1 MTDHQQSLTET
12 QALAWLHAQPDG
24 TIATTVSDLARSW
37 GWNRSTTSR
46 RVKAWVASGQIVR
59 TPGLDGR
66 STFTA
71 STPDVP
77 QPCDTTATLPPP
89 SAKSLVIPTVS
100 LPVQSAARGE
110 HPVIGVVQHF
120 GPSIAAVRVTR
131 AAGGAALAAL
141 AVAVAW
147 FGIRI
152 NAWYGGTLGRTPE
165 ASTLLSGLS
174 VSADVLA
181 LILPTTA
188 RTLWTDRRRMAAVV
202 AWALWTITI
211 AVALMAT
218 VGFAALNIADTTA
231 ARAKTVTERAELTAR
246 IERLRSERGG
256 ITESRSVAA
265 IEAELQRAQ
274 PGAATVWRATAGCR
288 DVTLPASGEACAP
301 VLALR
306 QAQATAERRDVLD
319 ADLRDAEAQLR
330 DLPSVMAA
338 DPQADTAARLI
349 GWTSFGLITVT
360 NNDVHLARIAG
371 MTLVP
376 QLAGLVLMLAAT
388 LCGSAMTIQQYVKA
402 TRKSRNS
409 LALA

>member
-1 MTDHQQSLTET
+1 MTDHQEPLTET
-12 QALAWLHAQPDG
+12 QALAWLHGQPDG

-46 RVKAWVASGQIVR
+46 RIKVWVAAGQLVR
-59 TPGLDGR
+59 TPGPDGR
-66 STFTA
+66 SIFTA
-71 STPDVP
+71 RIPGVP
-77 QPCDTTATLPPP
+77 QACDTTDTLASPP
-89 SAKSLVIPTVS
+89 AKSLVTPTLS
-100 LPVQSAARGE
+100 LHVQSAAQGE
-110 HPVIGVVQHF
+110 HPLIGVVH
-120 GPSIAAVRVTR
+120 GSPIAAVRITR
-131 AAGGAALAAL
+131 AAGGAALATL

-165 ASTLLSGLS
+165 AGTLLSGLS

-181 LILPTTA
+181 LILPTAA
-188 RTLWTDRRRMAAVV
+188 RTLWTDRRWIAAAV

-231 ARAKTVTERAELTAR
+231 ARAKTVTERAALTAR

-256 ITESRSVAA
+256 ITENRSVSA
-265 IEAELQRAQ
+265 IEADLQRIQ
-274 PGAATVWRATAGCR
+274 PGAATVWRATAGCS
-288 DVTLPASGEACAP
+288 DVTLPASGELCAP

-306 QAQATAERRDVLD
+306 QARATAERRDVLD
-319 ADLRDAEAQLR
+319 ADLREAESQLR
-330 DLPSVMAA
+330 LLPSVMAA

-349 GWTSFGLITVT
+349 SWMSYGLITVT
-360 NNDVHLARIAG
+360 SNDINLTRIAG

-376 QLAGLVLMLAAT
+376 QLSGLVLMLAAT
-388 LCGSAMTIQQYVKA
+388 LWQ
-402 TRKSRNS
+402 SRGQS
-409 LALA
+409 T

>member
-1 MTDHQQSLTET
+1 MTDHQQPLTET
-12 QALAWLHAQPDG
+12 QALAWLHGQPDG
-24 TIATTVSDLARSW
+24 TIATTVSDLARYW

-46 RVKAWVASGQIVR
+46 RVKVWVASGQLVR
-59 TPGLDGR
+59 TPGPDGR
-66 STFTA
+66 SVFTA
-71 STPDVP
+71 RTADVP
-77 QPCDTTATLPPP
+77 QPCDAAADLASP
-89 SAKSLVIPTVS
+89 SAKSLVISTVS
-100 LPVQSAARGE
+100 LPVQSAAQGE
-110 HPVIGVVQHF
+110 DHLTGIMQHF
-120 GPSIAAVRVTR
+120 GPPVAAVRITR

-181 LILPTTA
+181 LILPTAA
-188 RTLWTDRRRMAAVV
+188 RTLWTDRRRMAAAV

-218 VGFAALNIADTTA
+218 VGFAALNIADTNA
-231 ARAKTVTERAELTAR
+231 ARAKTVTERATLMAR
-246 IERLRSERGG
+246 IERLRTERAG

-265 IEAELQRAQ
+265 IEAELQRTQ

-319 ADLRDAEAQLR
+319 ADLHEAESQLEL
-330 DLPSVMAA
+330 LPSVMAT

-349 GWTSFGLITVT
+349 SWMSFGLITVT
-360 NNDVHLARIAG
+360 SNDIHLARIAG

-388 LCGSAMTIQQYVKA
+388 LWQ
-402 TRKSRNS
+402 SRGQS
-409 LALA
+409 T

>member
-1 MTDHQQSLTET
+1 MTDHQQPLTET
-12 QALAWLHAQPDG
+12 QALAWLHGQPDG
-24 TIATTVSDLARSW
+24 TIATTVSDLARIW

-46 RVKAWVASGQIVR
+46 RLKVWVASGQLVR
-59 TPGLDGR
+59 TPGPDGR
-66 STFTA
+66 SVFTA
-71 STPDVP
+71 RTPDVS
-77 QPCDTTATLPPP
+77 QVCDAAAALASP

-100 LPVQSAARGE
+100 LRVQSAAQGDD
-110 HPVIGVVQHF
+110 PLIGIVQRQ
-120 GPSIAAVRVTR
+120 GSPIAATRITR

-152 NAWYGGTLGRTPE
+152 NAWYGGALGRTPE

-188 RTLWTDRRRMAAVV
+188 RTLWTDRRRMAAAV

-231 ARAKTVTERAELTAR
+231 ARAKTVTERAGLTAR
-246 IERLRSERGG
+246 IERLFFDDAAT
-256 ITESRSVAA
+256 TESRSVAA

-274 PGAATVWRATAGCR
+274 RGAATVWRATAGCR
-288 DVTLPASGEACAP
+288 DVTLPASGEVCAH

-319 ADLRDAEAQLR
+319 ADLHEAESQLGL
-330 DLPSVMAA
+330 LPSVMAT
-338 DPQADTAARLI
+338 DPQAANAARLI
-349 GWTSFGLITVT
+349 SWMSFGLITVT
-360 NNDVHLARIAG
+360 SNDIHLARIAG
-371 MTLVP
+371 RTLVP
-376 QLAGLVLMLAAT
+376 LLAGLALMLA
-388 LCGSAMTIQQYVKA
+388 CHAMAVARAEDLICRCDRHSVDQ
-402 TRKSRNS
+402 
-409 LALA
+409 

>member
-1 MTDHQQSLTET
+1 MTDHQRPLTET
-12 QALAWLHAQPDG
+12 QALAWLHGQPDG
-24 TIATTVSDLARSW
+24 MIATTVSDLARIW

-46 RVKAWVASGQIVR
+46 RLKVWVASGQLVR
-59 TPGLDGR
+59 TPGPDGR
-66 STFTA
+66 SIFTA
-71 STPDVP
+71 RTPDVS
-77 QPCDTTATLPPP
+77 QVCDAAAALASP

-100 LPVQSAARGE
+100 LRVQSAAQGDD
-110 HPVIGVVQHF
+110 PLIGIVQRQ
-120 GPSIAAVRVTR
+120 GSPIAATRITR

-188 RTLWTDRRRMAAVV
+188 RTLWTDRRRMAAAV

-231 ARAKTVTERAELTAR
+231 ARAKTVTERTTLMDR
-246 IERLRSERGG
+246 IERLRTERVG

-265 IEAELQRAQ
+265 IEAELQLSQ
-274 PGAATVWRATAGCR
+274 PGAATVRRTTAGCR
-288 DVTLPASGEACAP
+288 DVTLPASGAVCAP

-319 ADLRDAEAQLR
+319 ADLHEAESQLKR
-330 DLPSVMAA
+330 LPSVMAS

-349 GWTSFGLITVT
+349 TWTSFGLITVT
-360 NNDVHLARIAG
+360 SNDIQLARIAG

-376 QLAGLVLMLAAT
+376 QLAGLVLMLATT
-388 LCGSAMTIQQYVKA
+388 LWQPREQNT
-402 TRKSRNS
+402 
-409 LALA
+409 

>member
-1 MTDHQQSLTET
+1 MCHRR
-12 QALAWLHAQPDG
+12 
-24 TIATTVSDLARSW
+24 AT
-37 GWNRSTTSR
+37 
-46 RVKAWVASGQIVR
+46 
-59 TPGLDGR
+59 
-66 STFTA
+66 F
-71 STPDVP
+71 
-77 QPCDTTATLPPP
+77 LPP
-89 SAKSLVIPTVS
+89 SLPRQQNLFVISTVS
-100 LPVQSAARGE
+100 LPVQSAAQGE
-110 HPVIGVVQHF
+110 HPLIGIVQH
-120 GPSIAAVRVTR
+120 GSPIATVRITR
-131 AAGGAALAAL
+131 AAGGADLAAL

-188 RTLWTDRRRMAAVV
+188 RTLWTDRRRMTAAV

-231 ARAKTVTERAELTAR
+231 ARARTVTERAALTAR
-246 IERLRSERGG
+246 IERLRNERGG

-265 IEAELQRAQ
+265 IEAESQRTQ
-274 PGAATVWRATAGCR
+274 PSAATVWRATAGCR
-288 DVTLPASGEACAP
+288 DVTLPASGEVCAP

-306 QAQATAERRDVLD
+306 QALATAERRDVLD
-319 ADLRDAEAQLR
+319 ADLREAESQLR
-330 DLPSVMAA
+330 LLPAVMAT

-349 GWTSFGLITVT
+349 NWMSFRLITVT
-360 NNDVHLARIAG
+360 SNDIHLARIAG

-388 LCGSAMTIQQYVKA
+388 LWQ
-402 TRKSRNS
+402 SRGQNT
-409 LALA
+409 

>member
-1 MTDHQQSLTET
+1 MTDHQQPFTEI
-12 QALAWLHAQPDG
+12 QALAWLHGQPDG

-46 RVKAWVASGQIVR
+46 RVKVWVASGQLVR
-59 TPGLDGR
+59 TPGQDGR
-66 STFTA
+66 SVFTA
-71 STPDVP
+71 STSGVP
-77 QPCDTTATLPPP
+77 QPCDAAAAPASP
-89 SAKSLVIPTVS
+89 SAKTLIIPTVS
-100 LPVQSAARGE
+100 LPVQSPAHGE
-110 HPVIGVVQHF
+110 QPVVGVVQH
-120 GPSIAAVRVTR
+120 GSQIAADRITR

-152 NAWYGGTLGRTPE
+152 NAWYGSTLGRTAE

-188 RTLWTDRRRMAAVV
+188 RTLWTDRRRMAAAV

-211 AVALMAT
+211 ATALMAT

-231 ARAKTVTERAELTAR
+231 ARAKTVTERAALTAR
-246 IERLRSERGG
+246 IEQLRTERGG
-256 ITESRSVAA
+256 ITEGRSVAA

-288 DVTLPASGEACAP
+288 DVTLPASGEICAP

-319 ADLRDAEAQLR
+319 ADLREAESQLR
-330 DLPSVMAA
+330 VLPSVMAT

-349 GWTSFGLITVT
+349 SWMSLGLITVT
-360 NNDVHLARIAG
+360 SNDIHLARIAG

-388 LCGSAMTIQQYVKA
+388 LWQ
-402 TRKSRNS
+402 SR
-409 LALA
+409 

>member
-1 MTDHQQSLTET
+1 MTDHQQPLTKT
-12 QALAWLHAQPDG
+12 QALAWLHGQPDR

-46 RVKAWVASGQIVR
+46 RVKVWVAAGQLVR
-59 TPGLDGR
+59 TPGPDGR
-66 STFTA
+66 SIFTA
-71 STPDVP
+71 RTPDVP
-77 QPCDTTATLPPP
+77 HVCDAAAALTSSP
-89 SAKSLVIPTVS
+89 AKSLVIPTVS
-100 LPVQSAARGE
+100 LPVQSSAHCE
-110 HPVIGVVQHF
+110 HPPGGIAQHV
-120 GPSIAAVRVTR
+120 GSPIAAVRITR

-188 RTLWTDRRRMAAVV
+188 RTLWTDRRRMAAAV

-231 ARAKTVTERAELTAR
+231 ARAKAVTERAALTAR
-246 IERLRSERGG
+246 IERLRAERGG
-256 ITESRSVAA
+256 ITEGRSVAA
-265 IEAELQRAQ
+265 IEAELQRTQ

-288 DVTLPASGEACAP
+288 DVTLPASGDVCAP

-319 ADLRDAEAQLR
+319 ADLHEAESQLR
-330 DLPSVMAA
+330 LLPSVMAA

-349 GWTSFGLITVT
+349 SWMSFGLITVT
-360 NNDVHLARIAG
+360 SNDIHLARIAG

-388 LCGSAMTIQQYVKA
+388 LCQSRGQSA
-402 TRKSRNS
+402 
-409 LALA
+409 

>member
-1 MTDHQQSLTET
+1 MTNHQQPLTET
-12 QALAWLHAQPDG
+12 QALAWLHGQPDG
-24 TIATTVSDLARSW
+24 TIETTVSDLARSW

-46 RVKAWVASGQIVR
+46 RVKAWVASGELVR
-59 TPGLDGR
+59 TPGPDGR
-66 STFTA
+66 SVFTA
-71 STPDVP
+71 RTPNVP
-77 QPCDTTATLPPP
+77 QAGDAAVGLASP

-100 LPVQSAARGE
+100 VPVQSAAQGE
-110 HPVIGVVQHF
+110 HPSIGVVQH
-120 GPSIAAVRVTR
+120 GSPIAAVRITR

-188 RTLWTDRRRMAAVV
+188 HTLWTDRRRMAAAV

-231 ARAKTVTERAELTAR
+231 ARASTVTERAALTAR
-246 IERLRSERGG
+246 IERLRTEHGG
-256 ITESRSVAA
+256 IKESRSVAA
-265 IEAELQRAQ
+265 IEAELQRTQ

-288 DVTLPASGEACAP
+288 DVTLPASGEVCGP

-306 QAQATAERRDVLD
+306 QAQAMAERRDVVD
-319 ADLRDAEAQLR
+319 ADLREAESQLR
-330 DLPSVMAA
+330 LLPSVMAT

-349 GWTSFGLITVT
+349 GWMSFGLITVT
-360 NNDVHLARIAG
+360 SNDIHLARIAG

-376 QLAGLVLMLAAT
+376 QLGGLVLMLAAT
-388 LCGSAMTIQQYVKA
+388 LWQ
-402 TRKSRNS
+402 SRGQS
-409 LALA
+409 R

>member
-1 MTDHQQSLTET
+1 MTDHQQPLTEI
-12 QALAWLHAQPDG
+12 QALAWLHSQPDG
-24 TIATTVSDLARSW
+24 TIATTVSDLARYW

-46 RVKAWVASGQIVR
+46 RVKAWVASGQVVR
-59 TPGLDGR
+59 TPGPDGR
-66 STFTA
+66 SIFTA
-71 STPDVP
+71 RTPDLP
-77 QPCDTTATLPPP
+77 QACDTATALASP
-89 SAKSLVIPTVS
+89 SEKALIIPTV
-100 LPVQSAARGE
+100 LPVQSPAQGRDLVNGGVH
-110 HPVIGVVQHF
+110 HPGSLIG
-120 GPSIAAVRVTR
+120 PLRVTR
-131 AAGGAALAAL
+131 AAGGAALAVL

-152 NAWYGGTLGRTPE
+152 NAWYGSTLGRNSE

-181 LILPTTA
+181 LILPTAA
-188 RTLWTDRRRMAAVV
+188 RTLWTDCRRMAAAV

-231 ARAKTVTERAELTAR
+231 ARTKAVTDRAALTAR
-246 IERLRSERGG
+246 AERLRTERSD
-256 ITESRSVAA
+256 IMESRSVAA

-274 PGAATVWRATAGCR
+274 PGAAAVWRATAGCR
-288 DVTLPASGEACAP
+288 DVTLPASGEVCAP

-319 ADLRDAEAQLR
+319 ADLRKAESQLR
-330 DLPSVMAA
+330 LLPSVVVT
-338 DPQADTAARLI
+338 DPQVDTAARLI
-349 GWTSFGLITVT
+349 SWMSFGLITVT
-360 NNDVHLARIAG
+360 SNDIQLARIAG

-388 LCGSAMTIQQYVKA
+388 IWQ
-402 TRKSRNS
+402 SRE
-409 LALA
+409 

>member
-1 MTDHQQSLTET
+1 MTDHQQPLTET
-12 QALAWLHAQPDG
+12 QALAWLHGQPDG

-46 RVKAWVASGQIVR
+46 RVKAWVTSGQLER
-59 TPGLDGR
+59 TPGPDGR
-66 STFTA
+66 SIFTA
-71 STPDVP
+71 RTPDVP
-77 QPCDTTATLPPP
+77 QACDTAAISASP
-89 SAKSLVIPTVS
+89 SAKSLVLPTVN
-100 LPVQSAARGE
+100 LPVQSAAQGE
-110 HPVIGVVQHF
+110 HPVIEIVRHGS
-120 GPSIAAVRVTR
+120 PIAAVRVTR
-131 AAGGAALAAL
+131 AAGGATLAAL
-141 AVAVAW
+141 AVTVAW

-188 RTLWTDRRRMAAVV
+188 RTLWTDRRRMAAAV

-218 VGFAALNIADTTA
+218 VGFATLNIADTTA
-231 ARAKTVTERAELTAR
+231 ARAMTVTERAALTAR
-246 IERLRSERGG
+246 IARLRTERDG

-265 IEAELQRAQ
+265 IEAELQRTQ

-288 DVTLPASGEACAP
+288 DVTLPASEEVCAP

-319 ADLRDAEAQLR
+319 ADLREAEAQVRL
-330 DLPSVMAA
+330 LPSVMAA
-338 DPQADTAARLI
+338 DLQADTAARLI
-349 GWTSFGLITVT
+349 SWMSFALIAVTS
-360 NNDVHLARIAG
+360 NDIHLARIAG

-388 LCGSAMTIQQYVKA
+388 LWQ
-402 TRKSRNS
+402 SRGQS
-409 LALA
+409 T

>member
-1 MTDHQQSLTET
+1 MTDHRQPLTET
-12 QALAWLHAQPDG
+12 QALAWLHGQPDG
-24 TIATTVSDLARSW
+24 TITTTVSDLARSW

-46 RVKAWVASGQIVR
+46 RVKAWVAAGQLVR
-59 TPGLDGR
+59 TPGPDGR
-66 STFTA
+66 SIFTA
-71 STPDVP
+71 RTPDVP
-77 QPCDTTATLPPP
+77 QPCDAADALTSP
-89 SAKSLVIPTVS
+89 SAKSLVTPTVS

-110 HPVIGVVQHF
+110 HPVIGVVQHV
-120 GPSIAAVRVTR
+120 GPPIAVRIIH
-131 AAGGAALAAL
+131 AAGAAALAAL

-152 NAWYGGTLGRTPE
+152 NAWYGGSLGRTPE

-188 RTLWTDRRRMAAVV
+188 RTLWTDRRRMAAAV
-202 AWALWTITI
+202 AWALWTVTV

-218 VGFAALNIADTTA
+218 VGFAALNITTA
-231 ARAKTVTERAELTAR
+231 ARASTVTERDALTAR

-265 IEAELQRAQ
+265 IEAELQRTQ

-288 DVTLPASGEACAP
+288 DVTLPASGELCAP

-319 ADLRDAEAQLR
+319 ADLREAEAQLR
-330 DLPSVMAA
+330 GLPTVIAA

-349 GWTSFGLITVT
+349 NWISFALITVT
-360 NNDVHLARIAG
+360 SNDIHLARIAG

-388 LCGSAMTIQQYVKA
+388 LWQ
-402 TRKSRNS
+402 SRGRS
-409 LALA
+409 T

>member
-265 IEAELQRAQ
+265 IEAELDRDNTASGQRH
-274 PGAATVWRATAGCR
+274 AATVRAGRPTPEAKAEAWASVVESDELPNALQTATIAGLLDPDHR
-288 DVTLPASGEACAP
+288 ELMRPYVDRYFASIGPVWASRSPEMASNIVVGLYPALFVEEAIVERTEAYIAEQHPVAP
-301 VLALR
+301 VARLLAEGRDGVQRALR
-306 QAQATAERRDVLD
+306 CQTRDSD
-319 ADLRDAEAQLR
+319 
-330 DLPSVMAA
+330 
-338 DPQADTAARLI
+338 
-349 GWTSFGLITVT
+349 
-360 NNDVHLARIAG
+360 
-371 MTLVP
+371 
-376 QLAGLVLMLAAT
+376 
-388 LCGSAMTIQQYVKA
+388 
-402 TRKSRNS
+402 
-409 LALA
+409 

>member
-1 MTDHQQSLTET
+1 MTDHQRPLTET
-12 QALAWLHAQPDG
+12 QALAWLHGQPDG

-46 RVKAWVASGQIVR
+46 RVKVWVASGQIVR
-59 TPGLDGR
+59 TPGPDGR
-66 STFTA
+66 SVFTVR
-71 STPDVP
+71 TPDVR
-77 QPCDTTATLPPP
+77 QAYDGAAALAFP
-89 SAKSLVIPTVS
+89 SANSLVIPAPS
-100 LPVQSAARGE
+100 PPVQSAANGE
-110 HPVIGVVQHF
+110 DPVTGVVQHF
-120 GPSIAAVRVTR
+120 GSPIAAVRVTR
-131 AAGGAALAAL
+131 AAGGAALATL

-188 RTLWTDRRRMAAVV
+188 RTLWTDRRRIAAAV
-202 AWALWTITI
+202 AWALWTITVV
-211 AVALMAT
+211 VALMAT

-231 ARAKTVTERAELTAR
+231 ARAGTVTERAALTAR
-246 IERLRSERGG
+246 IERLRAERGG

-265 IEAELQRAQ
+265 IEAELQRTQ
-274 PGAATVWRATAGCR
+274 PAAATVWRATAGCR
-288 DVTLPASGEACAP
+288 DVTLPASGEVCAP

-306 QAQATAERRDVLD
+306 QVQAMAERRDVID
-319 ADLRDAEAQLR
+319 ADLREAESQLR
-330 DLPSVMAA
+330 GLPSVMAT

-349 GWTSFGLITVT
+349 SWMSYGLITVT
-360 NNDVHLARIAG
+360 SNDIHLARIAG

-376 QLAGLVLMLAAT
+376 QLAGLILMLAAT
-388 LCGSAMTIQQYVKA
+388 LWQ
-402 TRKSRNS
+402 SRGQGT
-409 LALA
+409 

>member
-1 MTDHQQSLTET
+1 MTDHRQPLTET
-12 QALAWLHAQPDG
+12 QALAWLHGQPDG
-24 TIATTVSDLARSW
+24 TIETTVSNLARHW

-46 RVKAWVASGQIVR
+46 RVKVWVASGQLVR
-59 TPGLDGR
+59 TPGPDGR
-66 STFTA
+66 SIFTA
-71 STPDVP
+71 RTADVP
-77 QPCDTTATLPPP
+77 QPCDAAAVPASP

-100 LPVQSAARGE
+100 LPVQSAAQGE
-110 HPVIGVVQHF
+110 EPLVRIAQHV
-120 GPSIAAVRVTR
+120 GSPIAAVRVTR
-131 AAGGAALAAL
+131 AGGGAALAAL

-188 RTLWTDRRRMAAVV
+188 RTLWTDHRRIAAAV

-231 ARAKTVTERAELTAR
+231 ARAKTVTERATLTAR
-246 IERLRSERGG
+246 IERLRTERGG

-265 IEAELQRAQ
+265 IEAELQRTQ
-274 PGAATVWRATAGCR
+274 PSAATVWRVTAGCR
-288 DVTLPASGEACAP
+288 DVTLPASGEVCAP

-306 QAQATAERRDVLD
+306 QAEATAERRDVLD
-319 ADLRDAEAQLR
+319 ADLHEAESQLKL
-330 DLPSVMAA
+330 LPSVMAA

-349 GWTSFGLITVT
+349 TWMSFGLITVT
-360 NNDVHLARIAG
+360 SNDIDLARIAG

-388 LCGSAMTIQQYVKA
+388 LWQ
-402 TRKSRNS
+402 SRGQS
-409 LALA
+409 T